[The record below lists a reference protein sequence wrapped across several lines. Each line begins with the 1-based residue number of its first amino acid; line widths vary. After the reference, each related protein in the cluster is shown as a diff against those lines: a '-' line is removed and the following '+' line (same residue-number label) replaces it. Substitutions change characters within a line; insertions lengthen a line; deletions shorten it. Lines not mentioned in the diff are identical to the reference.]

1 MPQPLLKNQYPGA
14 AQGPAG
20 PAGPAGPT
28 VTGDPNALVFI
39 NTAGDGPTTSADF
52 TATPLDPYGCPQI
65 RDKRQ
70 AAGIGPKWRQGAW
83 VSDGDAENVTAEGIV
98 VYEPTDDAAGNFARI
113 KGSRFGIRR
122 VVPITNLDL
131 DYAWRVDLNGQYLK
145 NDNAVKTFEIDR
157 ANGSV
162 RSAASIA
169 VGPAGT
175 EARIFS
181 GSGSPEGAVTGR
193 PGDLYLNI
201 TGGAGTSIYTKESG
215 NETNTG
221 WIGLGAPV

>member
-1 MPQPLLKNQYPGA
+1 MPRPLVKNQYPGA

-20 PAGPAGPT
+20 PPGPPGPT
-28 VTGDPNALVFI
+28 VTGSPNALVFI

-52 TATPLDPYGCPQI
+52 TAAPLDPYGCPQL

-83 VSDGDAENVTAEGIV
+83 TADGDAENVTAEGIV
-98 VYEPTDDAAGNFARI
+98 IYEPTSDAYGNFARI
-113 KGSRFGIRR
+113 KGSRFGIRK
-122 VVPITNLDL
+122 IDAAGLD
-131 DYAWRVDLNGQYLK
+131 DYAWRVDLTREYLK
-145 NDNAVKTFEIDR
+145 NNA
-157 ANGSV
+157 GSTTYEV
-162 RSAASIA
+162 TRDTGAIRSAASLA

-181 GSGSPEGAVTGR
+181 GSGSPEGVVTGR

-201 TGGAGTSIYTKESG
+201 VGGAGTSIYTKQSG

-221 WIGLGAPV
+221 WIGLGGVV